1 MIFML
6 DTDICSYVMREQ
18 AGSLLST
25 LHAKSLEGHDIC
37 ISVITYQELRFG
49 AERAG
54 SVKYHKRID
63 SFCKRIDFIA
73 DWRTEQADTFARIQ
87 TSLFAKGRPIGFTDT
102 MIASHAL
109 TLDATLV
116 TNNVRHFSQVEGLRH
131 ESWNGHT
138 ALTEGEA

>member
-6 DTDICSYVMREQ
+6 DTDICSYIMRDQ

-25 LHAKSLEGHDIC
+25 LHAKSSEGHDMC

-54 SVKYHKRID
+54 SAKYHQRID
-63 SFCKRIDFIA
+63 SFRKRIDVIA
-73 DWRTEQADTFARIQ
+73 DWRTEQADTFARVQ
-87 TSLFAKGRPIGFTDT
+87 SALFAKGGPIGFTDT

-116 TNNVRHFSQVEGLRH
+116 TNNIRHFSQVEGLRH
-131 ESWNGHT
+131 ESWLND
-138 ALTEGEA
+138 

>member
-18 AGSLLST
+18 AGSLLSV
-25 LHAKSLEGHDIC
+25 LHEKSVEGHDLC

-54 SVKYHKRID
+54 SAKFHKRID
-63 SFCKRIDFIA
+63 SFCERIDSIA
-73 DWRTEQADTFARIQ
+73 DWRGEQADTFARVQ
-87 TSLFAKGRPIGFTDT
+87 TALLARGRPIGFTDA

-116 TNNVRHFSQVEGLRH
+116 TNNVRHFSQVDGLRH
-131 ESWNGHT
+131 ESWMGD
-138 ALTEGEA
+138 